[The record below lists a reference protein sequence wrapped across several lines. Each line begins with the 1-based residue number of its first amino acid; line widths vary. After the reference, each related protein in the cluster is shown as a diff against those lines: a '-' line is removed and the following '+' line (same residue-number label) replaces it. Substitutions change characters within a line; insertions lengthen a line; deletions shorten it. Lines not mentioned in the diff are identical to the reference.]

1 MLRLSLTGFANLLQA
16 LLSPILSPPLFFF
29 GRISR
34 SNTPRFA
41 QIHLSPSTSSIN
53 MRRFHPCIVG
63 LVFMVT
69 MTRCTWA
76 AGPAPVPL
84 GTASTSTVAF
94 APQCTPTVAPC
105 VTVEF
110 AGLTASVEGH
120 DFLTFTLTDTVQ
132 ECIDLCLCLPGGCA
146 FVNPHLDSTKNTT
159 KLTCAFYAQCHT
171 TEDAT
176 NFGGQTQ
183 PDGSL
188 STVSSSSGICL
199 DPC

>member
-1 MLRLSLTGFANLLQA
+1 
-16 LLSPILSPPLFFF
+16 
-29 GRISR
+29 
-34 SNTPRFA
+34 
-41 QIHLSPSTSSIN
+41 
-53 MRRFHPCIVG
+53 
-63 LVFMVT
+63 

-132 ECIDLCLCLPGGCA
+132 GSSFGITLIVFACNYQQSASTYVSA
-146 FVNPHLDSTKNTT
+146 FPAGVRL
-159 KLTCAFYAQCHT
+159 
-171 TEDAT
+171 
-176 NFGGQTQ
+176 
-183 PDGSL
+183 
-188 STVSSSSGICL
+188 
-199 DPC
+199 